1 MDEKI
6 LWVDDDTNILR
17 AYRRILH
24 KEEYTIEIANSG
36 QAGLTLI
43 STKGPFSVVVSDL
56 RMPEMDGVQ
65 FLTAAREQTPDSVR
79 VMLTGQADLDTAIA
93 AVNEGNIFRFL
104 TKPCSPEQLDRT
116 LSAALEQ
123 YRLITA
129 ERVLLKKTLVGTI
142 QVLTNTLG
150 AVNPAAFGQASR
162 LKRLVK
168 LMAAHLGLPSRW
180 QLELA
185 AMLSQL
191 GCMTLRPGLLEK
203 VNAGRSLSIEEQE
216 IFAAHPQVAKDLL
229 IKIPRLEI
237 VARMIAGQLHPPHE
251 RTWSDDQELE
261 DQVFMGAHLL
271 KAAIDFDRLVT
282 QGLAP
287 RAALVELG
295 RRADEYLPEVLTA
308 LKSIE
313 HSAVG

>member
-24 KEEYTIEIANSG
+24 KEYTIEIANGG

-43 STKGPFSVVVSDL
+43 STKGPFSVLVSDL

-65 FLTAAREQTPDSVR
+65 FLAAARKQTPDSVR

-104 TKPCSPEQLDRT
+104 TKPCSPEQLDKT
-116 LSAALEQ
+116 LRAALEQ

-150 AVNPAAFGQASR
+150 AVNPVAFGQASR

-168 LMAAHLGLPSRW
+168 LMAAHLGLPSGW

-203 VNAGRSLSIEEQE
+203 VNAGRSLSVEEQE
-216 IFAAHPQVAKDLL
+216 IFTAHPQVAKDLL

-237 VARMIAGQLHPPHE
+237 VARIIAGQLHPVGRS
-251 RTWSDDQELE
+251 RTRRPGVYGRAS
-261 DQVFMGAHLL
+261 A
-271 KAAIDFDRLVT
+271 
-282 QGLAP
+282 QG
-287 RAALVELG
+287 G
-295 RRADEYLPEVLTA
+295 D
-308 LKSIE
+308 
-313 HSAVG
+313 